1 MTASVKSKRLLGIN
15 GLGRIGKLALWNYL
29 HRKHFDGLVINMGR
43 EVGKSID
50 DLIHVIENDSTYGSL
65 GRFLYGYARKP
76 EIQVLDAST
85 NVLLDIDGMM
95 VKVLRE
101 ARNPKDIAWRR
112 EGVRL
117 VIDTT
122 GQFTDPTQPA
132 DFKSGSLRGHLEGGA
147 EKVINS
153 APFKIKDKSLK
164 SPDDS
169 TCLIYGI
176 NHTGFDATRHHLVSA
191 ASCTTT
197 GLAHLI
203 KPLLETEETS
213 QILTASMSTIHAA
226 TNTQSVLDNVPKA
239 GASDLRKNRSIMN
252 NIILSTTG
260 SAKALE
266 EVLPEIKQ
274 VGFMADSVRVP
285 TNTVSLIILNIT
297 FRTPLDKAGQP
308 VITQS
313 FLNNIYKKAG
323 EGSQKGLLLYSER
336 QNVSSDLIGTR
347 AAVVVEGHEN
357 HTRTGFVVLPPEVLR
372 QAGVESAKEV
382 RIPVT
387 HAKLFG
393 WYDNEFGSYVY
404 CMGELAIYMD
414 KNMG

>member
-1 MTASVKSKRLLGIN
+1 MTASVTSKRLLGIN
-15 GLGRIGKLALWNYL
+15 GLGRIGKLTLWNFLY
-29 HRKHFDGLVINMGR
+29 RRHFDGVIINMGR
-43 EVGKSID
+43 EVGKSVD
-50 DLIHVIENDSTYGSL
+50 DLIQVMESDSTYGSL
-65 GRFLYGYARKP
+65 GSFLYGHARKP
-76 EIQVLDAST
+76 EIRVLDEST

-101 ARNPKDIAWRR
+101 ARNPKEINWRR

-122 GQFTDPTQPA
+122 GQFTDPTHPA

-164 SPDDS
+164 MPNDC
-169 TCLIYGI
+169 TCLIFGI
-176 NHTGFDATRHHLVSA
+176 NHTRFDPVRHHILSA

-226 TNTQSVLDNVPKA
+226 TNTQSVLDAVPKA
-239 GASDLRKNRSIMN
+239 GATDLRKSRSVMN

-274 VGFMADSVRVP
+274 IGFMADAVRVP
-285 TNTVSLIILNIT
+285 TSTVSLIILNIT
-297 FRTPLDKAGQP
+297 FHSPLDKKGQP

-313 FLNNIYKKAG
+313 FLNNVYRKAA
-323 EGSQKGLLLYSER
+323 EGAQKDMLIYSER
-336 QNVSSDLIGTR
+336 QNVSSDLIGVR

-357 HTRTGFVVLPPEVLR
+357 HTRTGFVALPPEALR
-372 QAGVESAKEV
+372 TAGVESDKEV

-393 WYDNEFGSYVY
+393 WYDNEFGSYVN